1 MKLTIDPS
9 AHDQRLDRFFRK
21 RFPGIS
27 RNEIFR
33 LLRTRP
39 VRRDGKR
46 LKPNDRIYTGDVLD
60 FDWPDS
66 IDTAASPLQK
76 VNGQLTLIA
85 QSDDYLVVYKPI
97 GLKTIPDRAGEMS
110 LSLLVQ
116 SAFVSEQTATF
127 RMSPVSRLDRNT
139 SGVVLFGRTY
149 AGLKKYNQL
158 MRRGQIRKYYLAIIF
173 GTIKEEATYEI
184 QMEKDRKKNKVEV
197 GRGQWTHTRIKP
209 IVTNGTKTLIEV
221 ELLTGHAHQ
230 IRALMSHLGHP
241 IEGDPKYGRG
251 GSFQWLAAHRLEF
264 DGHQIYYLSSEFR
277 DRIKEEFNYV
287 AGENHP
293 NTCQQFSI

>member
-1 MKLTIDPS
+1 
-9 AHDQRLDRFFRK
+9 
-21 RFPGIS
+21 
-27 RNEIFR
+27 
-33 LLRTRP
+33 
-39 VRRDGKR
+39 
-46 LKPNDRIYTGDVLD
+46 IYTGDVLD

-149 AGLKKYNQL
+149 AGLKK
-158 MRRGQIRKYYLAIIF
+158 
-173 GTIKEEATYEI
+173 
-184 QMEKDRKKNKVEV
+184 
-197 GRGQWTHTRIKP
+197 
-209 IVTNGTKTLIEV
+209 
-221 ELLTGHAHQ
+221 
-230 IRALMSHLGHP
+230 
-241 IEGDPKYGRG
+241 
-251 GSFQWLAAHRLEF
+251 
-264 DGHQIYYLSSEFR
+264 
-277 DRIKEEFNYV
+277 
-287 AGENHP
+287 
-293 NTCQQFSI
+293 